1 MTKPQSEVSPSVS
14 IFSEAD
20 FDRALAGL
28 DLCLQDY
35 NWTPGDNYIT
45 APSLVAALR
54 TKDVTR
60 QLAIELLRRLKDEK
74 VFTFWSRTIPAG
86 YTWEQ
91 GWPCLRLEPKTT
103 EHLITTQD
111 RWQRFLVA
119 HRKSCRLKAPENPS
133 DNKDSTLP
141 TGTEKT
147 ASGAPGGIAGAID
160 GDAVRGGR
168 PIAGHA
174 RQL

>member
-35 NWTPGDNYIT
+35 NWTPGENYII

-54 TKDVTR
+54 TKDITR

-103 EHLITTQD
+103 HGDGSHRGFALRQHAGF
-111 RWQRFLVA
+111 RLLVA
-119 HRKSCRLKAPENPS
+119 TRRPGPRKGTQPGAAPRPRVARGS
-133 DNKDSTLP
+133 DRSSLEPD
-141 TGTEKT
+141 
-147 ASGAPGGIAGAID
+147 GARD
-160 GDAVRGGR
+160 
-168 PIAGHA
+168 
-174 RQL
+174 